1 MPPRLYLRLGDR
13 VFHTDHEEWG
23 EGAVVEEM
31 TSVLEG
37 GTCLVRVMFADG
49 RQRTFHNDLES
60 DLCCYF
66 FGVRKQ
72 WRGAAGALLEPDAE
86 PGERPLRVRVD
97 PGDAERARLR
107 HALLVGLF
115 VGGKAALLE
124 VEEHPLGHASRVVEA
139 RRCRNGS
146 RRAMAR

>member
-72 WRGAAGALLEPDAE
+72 WRGAPGGPLPAGAP
-86 PGERPLRVRVD
+86 PPPPPPRRPPLSGGGGAGRR
-97 PGDAERARLR
+97 PAPAGGGGGAGGRA
-107 HALLVGLF
+107 
-115 VGGKAALLE
+115 
-124 VEEHPLGHASRVVEA
+124 
-139 RRCRNGS
+139 
-146 RRAMAR
+146 

>member
-13 VFHTDHEEWG
+13 VHHTDHEEWG

-72 WRGAAGALLEPDAE
+72 WRSVAGSPPLRAPRARRAPRRPPPGAPARAAAGRARQRAGAA
-86 PGERPLRVRVD
+86 RW
-97 PGDAERARLR
+97 
-107 HALLVGLF
+107 
-115 VGGKAALLE
+115 
-124 VEEHPLGHASRVVEA
+124 
-139 RRCRNGS
+139 
-146 RRAMAR
+146 

>member
-60 DLCCYF
+60 VLCCYF

-72 WRGAAGALLEPDAE
+72 WRGAAGVVLEPEA
-86 PGERPLRVRVD
+86 P
-97 PGDAERARLR
+97 RAR
-107 HALLVGLF
+107 A
-115 VGGKAALLE
+115 
-124 VEEHPLGHASRVVEA
+124 P
-139 RRCRNGS
+139 RRRLP
-146 RRAMAR
+146 

>member
-13 VFHTDHEEWG
+13 VCHTEHEEWG

-72 WRGAAGALLEPDAE
+72 WRGRRGCPPRAGGAARPGAAAPAIVSGRRRARAAAGPRGRCGGCGAWRASAAC
-86 PGERPLRVRVD
+86 PG
-97 PGDAERARLR
+97 
-107 HALLVGLF
+107 
-115 VGGKAALLE
+115 
-124 VEEHPLGHASRVVEA
+124 
-139 RRCRNGS
+139 
-146 RRAMAR
+146 

>member
-13 VFHTDHEEWG
+13 VHHTEHEEWG

-72 WRGAAGALLEPDAE
+72 WRGAAGGGFR
-86 PGERPLRVRVD
+86 PGGPPAGAAPGPPPPGGGGGGRRRPAPR
-97 PGDAERARLR
+97 
-107 HALLVGLF
+107 
-115 VGGKAALLE
+115 GG
-124 VEEHPLGHASRVVEA
+124 G
-139 RRCRNGS
+139 G
-146 RRAMAR
+146 

>member
-1 MPPRLYLRLGDR
+1 MPRLYLRLGDR
-13 VFHTDHEEWG
+13 VFHADHEEWG

-72 WRGAAGALLEPDAE
+72 WRVAPGA
-86 PGERPLRVRVD
+86 RPFPLSSPPPPPPRRV
-97 PGDAERARLR
+97 AWC
-107 HALLVGLF
+107 
-115 VGGKAALLE
+115 GG
-124 VEEHPLGHASRVVEA
+124 G
-139 RRCRNGS
+139 G
-146 RRAMAR
+146 

>member
-37 GTCLVRVMFADG
+37 GTCLVRIMFADG

-60 DLCCYF
+60 NLCCYF
-66 FGVRKQ
+66 FGLRKH
-72 WRGAAGALLEPDAE
+72 WRDAP
-86 PGERPLRVRVD
+86 PGPLPPEAPRRPARPRPL
-97 PGDAERARLR
+97 PRARR
-107 HALLVGLF
+107 
-115 VGGKAALLE
+115 GG
-124 VEEHPLGHASRVVEA
+124 G
-139 RRCRNGS
+139 RRRRGRR
-146 RRAMAR
+146 RRARG

>member
-13 VFHTDHEEWG
+13 VFHTDHEDWG

-37 GTCLVRVMFADG
+37 GTCLVRIMFADG

-72 WRGAAGALLEPDAE
+72 WRGAPRGPPPPPAPPPPAPPRPPPRAGGAGAARAAAPRGGA
-86 PGERPLRVRVD
+86 GGGGAGRRP
-97 PGDAERARLR
+97 
-107 HALLVGLF
+107 
-115 VGGKAALLE
+115 AAG
-124 VEEHPLGHASRVVEA
+124 PR
-139 RRCRNGS
+139 
-146 RRAMAR
+146 